1 MEVSKIDLQKLVE
14 ASGLNVT
21 PEQLVE
27 LIVQQ
32 YTMSQPEIVDR
43 FHFSNQRIS
52 NMREQKLLRE
62 IKKGL
67 YLREEVEN
75 MREQQISGKRL
86 EKFGDYRLTPAYENY
101 VGSLIIDKLRFFDCL
116 TCVRVDS
123 KDQNYDPQ
131 KDEYNIHL
139 TEVLNTVHTAFNVGK
154 HVYLFEH
161 RAFQYVRKEEDI
173 QEVVNSDKYWF
184 EKYTASKFLDFLQQ
198 PTAEYLGWTKIMSY
212 ASIVESLTKSVNKVD
227 SLLES
232 P

>member
-1 MEVSKIDLQKLVE
+1 MENSITIDLQKLVV

-27 LIVQQ
+27 LIVEQ

-75 MREQQISGKRL
+75 MRAQQISGKRL
-86 EKFGDYRLTPAYENY
+86 EKYGDYRLTPAYEDY
-101 VGSLIIDKLRFFDCL
+101 VGSLIIDKLRIFDCL
-116 TCVRVDS
+116 TCIRVDY
-123 KDQNYDPQ
+123 KNQDNYDPQ

-139 TEVLNTVHTAFNVGK
+139 TEVFSTVLEAFNVGK
-154 HVYLFEH
+154 HVYLIEH

-173 QEVVNSDKYWF
+173 QEVIESNKYWF
-184 EKYTASKFLDFLQQ
+184 QAYSASEFLNLIQNQHSD
-198 PTAEYLGWTKIMSY
+198 YLGWTRIMNY
-212 ASIVESLTKSVNKVD
+212 ASTVESLAKLV
-227 SLLES
+227 
-232 P
+232 

>member
-1 MEVSKIDLQKLVE
+1 MENCITIDLQKLVV

-27 LIVQQ
+27 LIVEQ

-75 MREQQISGKRL
+75 MRAQQISGKRL
-86 EKFGDYRLTPAYENY
+86 EKYGDYRLTPAYEDY
-101 VGSLIIDKLRFFDCL
+101 VGSLIIDKLRIFDCL
-116 TCVRVDS
+116 TCIRVDH
-123 KDQNYDPQ
+123 KNQDNYDPQ

-139 TEVLNTVHTAFNVGK
+139 TEVFSTVLEAFNVGK
-154 HVYLFEH
+154 HVYLLEH

-173 QEVVNSDKYWF
+173 QEVMESNKYWF
-184 EKYTASKFLDFLQQ
+184 QAYSASEFLNLIQNQHADF
-198 PTAEYLGWTKIMSY
+198 LGWTRIMNY
-212 ASIVESLTKSVNKVD
+212 ASTVD
-227 SLLES
+227 SLVKLVK
-232 P
+232 

>member
-1 MEVSKIDLQKLVE
+1 MEVSKMIDLQKLVE
-14 ASGLNVT
+14 ASGLNVA
-21 PEQLVE
+21 PQQLVE

-32 YTMSQPEIVDR
+32 YTMIQPEIIDR

-52 NMREQKLLRE
+52 SMREQKLLRE

-101 VGSLIIDKLRFFDCL
+101 VGNLIIDKLRFFDCL

-123 KDQNYDPQ
+123 KDQNYNPQ

-139 TEVLNTVHTAFNVGK
+139 TEVLNTVHTAFKVGK
-154 HVYLFEH
+154 HVYLLEH

-173 QEVVNSDKYWF
+173 HEVLDSDKYWS

-212 ASIVESLTKSVNKVD
+212 ASIVESLTKSVNID
-227 SLLES
+227 
-232 P
+232 